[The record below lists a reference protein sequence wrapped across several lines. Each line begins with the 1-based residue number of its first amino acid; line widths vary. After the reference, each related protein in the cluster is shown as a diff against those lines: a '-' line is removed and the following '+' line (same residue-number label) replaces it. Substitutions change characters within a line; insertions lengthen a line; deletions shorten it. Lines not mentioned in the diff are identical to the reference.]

1 MDNRVVYQCPI
12 CATSMEVDPSAKPFM
27 PAMHNL
33 AQEDF
38 DNLVRDAMRWRAE
51 DCRMFKAAFDALQ
64 RLNAGRSAWNGPIH
78 QAAAILLEATGPQK
92 PDVVVDPKVFDQAHG
107 LRDGWTQIH
116 VNSAFMAPPEE
127 PSVDGPNATDCNVF
141 LGKPRHYKDGPKDP

>member
-38 DNLVRDAMRWRAE
+38 DNMVRDAMRWRAE

-78 QAAAILLEATGPQK
+78 QAAAILRDATGPQPPDK
-92 PDVVVDPKVFDQAHG
+92 PQVVVDEKVFDMAHG
-107 LRDGWTQIH
+107 LR
-116 VNSAFMAPPEE
+116 PLEE
-127 PSVDGPNATDCNVF
+127 GSSDESDSDKAARLVRERYGINI
-141 LGKPRHYKDGPKDP
+141 G